1 MSGPG
6 SPRRRS
12 RLPWN
17 PTTPTVAYSRL
28 HPPSP
33 PGPSSPVW
41 VPLYWLGTLS
51 TRHVHRVPPRPGILL
66 VNAAQAGS
74 YLLQC
79 QGASS
84 RPTPRSTSSCC
95 RPRES
100 ESALNAAVPPG
111 NVEQQGPTASGRDSE
126 VSPAAARRPRG
137 RRCGAR
143 AVVVRTLSAAR
154 ARGRFSEP
162 VTFHSDRQPERPT
175 GY

>member
-1 MSGPG
+1 MSATPGAASARIPG
-6 SPRRRS
+6 SPAAARDPPGQRCPS
-12 RLPWN
+12 RL
-17 PTTPTVAYSRL
+17 
-28 HPPSP
+28 
-33 PGPSSPVW
+33 
-41 VPLYWLGTLS
+41 VPFAVSGSIVEADATLNFK
-51 TRHVHRVPPRPGILL
+51 LL
-66 VNAAQAGS
+66 S
-74 YLLQC
+74 
-79 QGASS
+79 
-84 RPTPRSTSSCC
+84 
-95 RPRES
+95 S

-111 NVEQQGPTASGRDSE
+111 NVEQQGLTASGRDSE